1 MDMWPRPP
9 NRLVFARRN
18 ARPLS
23 LAGLR
28 GSPILGTVTGPGQA
42 APELVACEGAV
53 LGSSDPTRRWAL
65 RFPDG
70 TERFA
75 GVSRIEGFA
84 VAEALAGVAEPDRV
98 LVRVTLPVVLS
109 DGAGP
114 HLVDADGRLVLA
126 LGAHPRIAGTSVA
139 MGEAAPAHAIG
150 LVERAGDGPLWR
162 WVARA
167 QVAPADRVTA
177 LDALD
182 AAADRAAAA
191 R

>member
-1 MDMWPRPP
+1 
-9 NRLVFARRN
+9 
-18 ARPLS
+18 
-23 LAGLR
+23 
-28 GSPILGTVTGPGQA
+28 VTGPGQV
-42 APELVACEGAV
+42 APELVACEGAA

-65 RFPDG
+65 RFADG
-70 TERFA
+70 RERFA
-75 GVSRIEGFA
+75 GVTRIEGFA
-84 VAEALAGVAEPDRV
+84 AVEALAEEADPDRA
-98 LVRVTLPVVLS
+98 LVQVTLPVVLS

-126 LGAHPRIAGTSVA
+126 LGPHPHVAGASVA

-167 QVAPADRVTA
+167 LVAPAERVAA

-182 AAADRAAAA
+182 AAADRAAAVGWEGE
-191 R
+191 RPG

>member
-1 MDMWPRPP
+1 
-9 NRLVFARRN
+9 
-18 ARPLS
+18 
-23 LAGLR
+23 
-28 GSPILGTVTGPGQA
+28 VTGPGQA
-42 APELVACEGAV
+42 APELVACEGAA

-70 TERFA
+70 VERFA
-75 GVSRIEGFA
+75 GLTRIEGFA
-84 VAEALAGVAEPDRV
+84 VADALAGEADPDRA
-98 LVRVTLPVVLS
+98 LVPVTLPVVLS

-126 LGAHPRIAGTSVA
+126 LGAHPAIAGASVA
-139 MGEAAPAHAIG
+139 MGEAAPAHAVG

-167 QVAPADRVTA
+167 RVAPGDRVEA

-182 AAADRAAAA
+182 AAPDRAAAV
-191 R
+191 RWERERPG